1 MIEIRTAYADEVPV
15 VSADASQIHQV
26 IMNLITNA
34 AHAIAGRVGLI
45 NVGLETV
52 DVNEQLLHASID
64 LREGRY
70 VRLAVSDDGCGM
82 DQAMLERIFDPFF
95 TTKPAGQGTGLG
107 LSVVHGIMRGHNG
120 AVTVYSQP
128 GKGTTFHLYFPA
140 ATAQMR
146 VDQTEQR
153 EVARVRTERVLYVDD
168 EASLVLLAR
177 RALERLGYQVTGHH
191 DPAQALHDFNARP
204 EAFDVVVTD
213 LSMPG
218 MSGFELA
225 RGVLAARPDI
235 PLLMTS
241 GYVRPQDEEA
251 AHNIGVRAV
260 ILKPNTVDDLGKMLD
275 RLFQERES

>member
-1 MIEIRTAYADEVPV
+1 
-15 VSADASQIHQV
+15 
-26 IMNLITNA
+26 
-34 AHAIAGRVGLI
+34 
-45 NVGLETV
+45 
-52 DVNEQLLHASID
+52 
-64 LREGRY
+64 
-70 VRLAVSDDGCGM
+70 M

-140 ATAQMR
+140 ATPHMR

-153 EVARVRTERVLYVDD
+153 ELARHRTERVLYVDD

-191 DPAQALHDFNARP
+191 DPAQALQDFNARP
-204 EAFDVVVTD
+204 DAFDVVVTD

-225 RGVLAARPDI
+225 RGVLATRPDI

-260 ILKPNTVDDLGKMLD
+260 ILKPNTADDLGKVLD
-275 RLFQERES
+275 RLFQGREG